1 VSSNSYS
8 SKGDVIFQSLR
19 EMIIRGEMLPG
30 EPLRQRDLAARF
42 NVSPTPVR
50 EALHRLESEG
60 LVRSVLHQGSRV
72 APIDDEQEES
82 YRILAALEPLA
93 AGLAVEKLTDRDLAD
108 VRRLEHAFA
117 QCSADEATATDLNRE
132 FHFRIYECARSPLLL
147 SLMRVLW
154 VSFSHRRQL
163 WRPHTESVQEHGQL
177 VDALAARDA
186 ERAKAVTRAHVLGS
200 IGWMRTATR
209 SDGGPEDLS
218 DPVSPDTA

>member
-1 VSSNSYS
+1 
-8 SKGDVIFQSLR
+8 VIFESLR
-19 EMIIRGEMLPG
+19 EMIIRGEMAPG

-82 YRILAALEPLA
+82 YRILATLEPLA
-93 AGLAVEKLTDRDLAD
+93 TGLAIEKMTDRDLDD
-108 VRRLEHAFA
+108 VGRLELAFA
-117 QCSADEATATDLNRE
+117 QCPEDESTATDLNRE

-147 SLMRVLW
+147 SLMGVLW

-163 WRPHTESVQEHGQL
+163 WRPHAVSVREHRQL
-177 VDALAARDA
+177 VEALAARNA
-186 ERAKAVTRAHVLGS
+186 EQAQAITREHVLGS
-200 IGWMRTATR
+200 IGWMRTTAL
-209 SDGGPEDLS
+209 SSGGPEDHV
-218 DPVSPDTA
+218 DAVSPDRALGGDS

>member
-1 VSSNSYS
+1 VSSGPYS
-8 SKGDVIFQSLR
+8 SKGDVIFESLR
-19 EMIIRGEMLPG
+19 EMIIRGEMAPG
-30 EPLRQRDLAARF
+30 DPLRQRDLAVRF

-82 YRILAALEPLA
+82 YRILATLEPLA
-93 AGLAVEKLTDRDLAD
+93 TGLAIEKLTDRDLED
-108 VRRLEHAFA
+108 VRRLELAFA
-117 QCSADEATATDLNRE
+117 QCSDNESAATDLNRE

-147 SLMRVLW
+147 SLMGVLW

-163 WRPHTESVQEHGQL
+163 WRPHAESVQEHRKL

-186 ERAKAVTRAHVLGS
+186 EHAKAITREHVLGS
-200 IGWMRTATR
+200 IGWMRSTTL
-209 SDGGPEDLS
+209 SNGGSEAP
-218 DPVSPDTA
+218 A